1 MPIYLDNAATTY
13 PKPESVY
20 QAMDRTSREVG
31 VAPNRGG
38 YRQSLDAARVLF
50 EARESLASL
59 FGADDS
65 SRFIMTHSATE
76 SLNLA
81 VRGLVRS
88 GDHIVTTS
96 MEHNSLARPLHA
108 VESSG
113 CTVTWVDG
121 DSDGYISAEDILSAL
136 RDDTRLV
143 AMTHC
148 SNVTGALNPVQEI
161 GPLLKERNI
170 LFLVD
175 AAQSAGSVPI
185 DVKDMKIDLLAVPG
199 HKGLYGP
206 QGTGFLYIAPGIE
219 LDPLILGG
227 TGSAS
232 ADLTPPAQLPERFES
247 GTLNI
252 TGIAGLKAGVDFV
265 ISQGIEQIHRHEFF
279 LLERLIKGLSSVE
292 RVILHNADI
301 NRPRGSVLSF
311 AIEGMDPAKTGFLLD
326 RDFDIAVRVGLHCA
340 PLAHKTIGTFPQGTV
355 RVSPGFFNT
364 EKDIDT
370 FLASVREIVE
380 REIQGGVQ
388 HG

>member
-1 MPIYLDNAATTY
+1 MSIYLDNAATTF

-20 QAMDRTSREVG
+20 LAMDRTSREVG

-59 FGADDS
+59 FGAADS
-65 SRFIMTHSATE
+65 SRFIITHSATE

-81 VRGLVRS
+81 VKGLIRS

-108 VESSG
+108 AESSG
-113 CTVTWVDG
+113 CTVTWVNG
-121 DSDGYISAEDILSAL
+121 DQDGYVRAEDILSAV

-185 DVKDMKIDLLAVPG
+185 DLQSMKIDLLAVPG

-206 QGTGFLYIAPGIE
+206 QGTGFLYIAPGVD

-227 TGSAS
+227 TGGAS
-232 ADLTPPAQLPERFES
+232 TGLTPPVQLPERFES

-252 TGIAGLKAGVDFV
+252 AGIAGLKEGVDFV
-265 ISQGIEQIHRHEFF
+265 IAQGVERVRRHEFF
-279 LLERLIKGLSSVE
+279 LLERLIKGLSSIA
-292 RVILHNADI
+292 RVILRNGHI
-301 NRPRGSVLSF
+301 EKPRGSVLSF
-311 AIEGMDPAKTGFLLD
+311 TIAGMDPAKTGFILD

-340 PLAHKTIGTFPQGTV
+340 PLAHKTIGTFPEGTV

-364 EKDIDT
+364 ESDIDR
-370 FLASVREIVE
+370 FVAAVREIVD
-380 REIQGGVQ
+380 REGA
-388 HG
+388 

>member
-1 MPIYLDNAATTY
+1 MSIYLDNAATTF

-20 QAMDRTSREVG
+20 QTMDRTSREVG

-38 YRQSLDAARVLF
+38 YRQSLAAARVLF

-59 FGADDS
+59 FGATDS
-65 SRFIMTHSATE
+65 SRFIITHSATE

-81 VRGLVRS
+81 VKGLIRS
-88 GDHIVTTS
+88 NDHVVTTS

-108 VESSG
+108 AASSG
-113 CTVTWVDG
+113 CTVTWVNG
-121 DSDGYISAEDILSAL
+121 DKDGYIRAEDILAAL

-148 SNVTGALNPVQEI
+148 SNVTGALNPIQEI
-161 GPLLKERNI
+161 GPLLKERNV

-185 DVKDMKIDLLAVPG
+185 DIKSMQIDLLAVPG

-232 ADLTPPAQLPERFES
+232 SDLTPPAGLPERFES

-252 TGIAGLKAGVDFV
+252 SGIAGLKAGVDFV
-265 ISQGIEQIHRHEFF
+265 LSQGVEQIQRHEFF
-279 LLERLIKGLSSVE
+279 LLERLAKGLSLIDGVVL
-292 RVILHNADI
+292 RNGDLTK
-301 NRPRGSVLSF
+301 PRGSVLSF
-311 AIEGMDPAKTGFLLD
+311 TVEGMDPSKTGFLLD

-340 PLAHKTIGTFPQGTV
+340 PLAHKTIGTFPEGTV

-364 EKDIDT
+364 EKDIDA
-370 FLASVREIVE
+370 FLAAVRKIAAGET
-380 REIQGGVQ
+380 
-388 HG
+388 

>member
-1 MPIYLDNAATTY
+1 MSIYLDNAATTF

-20 QAMDRTSREVG
+20 LAMDRTSREVG

-50 EARESLASL
+50 EARESLALL
-59 FGADDS
+59 FGAADS
-65 SRFIMTHSATE
+65 SRFIITHSATE

-81 VRGLVRS
+81 VKGLIRS

-108 VESSG
+108 AESSG
-113 CTVTWVDG
+113 CTVTWVNG
-121 DSDGYISAEDILSAL
+121 DKDGYVSAEDILSAV

-148 SNVTGALNPVQEI
+148 SNVTGALNPIQEI
-161 GPLLKERNI
+161 APLLKERKV

-185 DVKDMKIDLLAVPG
+185 DLGSMQIDLLAVPG

-206 QGTGFLYIAPGIE
+206 QGTGFLYIAPGVD

-227 TGSAS
+227 TGGAS
-232 ADLTPPAQLPERFES
+232 TGLTPPVQLPERFES

-252 TGIAGLKAGVDFV
+252 AGIAGLKEGVDFV
-265 ISQGIEQIHRHEFF
+265 IAQGVEQIRRHEFF
-279 LLERLIKGLSSVE
+279 LLERLIKGLSSID
-292 RVILHNADI
+292 RVILRNSDLKK
-301 NRPRGSVLSF
+301 PRGSVLSF
-311 AIEGMDPAKTGFLLD
+311 TIAGMDPAKTGFILD
-326 RDFDIAVRVGLHCA
+326 RDFDIAIRVGLHCA
-340 PLAHKTIGTFPQGTV
+340 PLAHKTVGTFPEGTV

-370 FLASVREIVE
+370 FVAAVSEIVDRE
-380 REIQGGVQ
+380 RS
-388 HG
+388 